1 MLHYTKMKGKL
12 ANMKTTKSPIKR
24 RINSDLMQ
32 KLSVLSILLVMCIFF
47 GLSSNVFFSRENLLT
62 VALQTVIIAI
72 IAIGQT
78 YVIITTGIDLSIGS
92 NIALSGIITSMLL
105 VAEVPVVLSII
116 IGLLVGIFIGLVN
129 GLVIVYGNVPPF
141 IVTLGSMSIVR
152 GTALVLTGGIPIVNL
167 PESFT
172 MIGSHRVLGIPIPV
186 YIMVVLACIFGYILS
201 RTKLGRYNYAIGSNH
216 EAARLSGIDT
226 KKVLISIYAIS
237 GFLAAC
243 AGIILTARIVSGQPT
258 SGTGYEL
265 DAVAASVIGGASL
278 LGGEGTVT
286 GTVIGAFVIGVLRN
300 GLNLLSVSAFWQ
312 QIAIGIVIVAA
323 VYFDG
328 LRRKKTS

>member
-12 ANMKTTKSPIKR
+12 ADMKTIKTR
-24 RINSDLMQ
+24 SINSDLMQ

-47 GLSSNVFFSRENLLT
+47 GLSSDVFFSKENLLT

-105 VAEVPVVLSII
+105 VAKVPVTLSII
-116 IGLLVGIFIGLVN
+116 AGLLVGIFIGLVN

-278 LGGEGTVT
+278 LGGEGTVI

>member
-1 MLHYTKMKGKL
+1 MLHYTKTKGKL
-12 ANMKTTKSPIKR
+12 ADMKTIKTKS
-24 RINSDLMQ
+24 INSDLMQ

-47 GLSSNVFFSRENLLT
+47 GLSSDVFFSKENLLT

-105 VAEVPVVLSII
+105 VAKVPVTLSII
-116 IGLLVGIFIGLVN
+116 AGLLVGIFIGLVN

-278 LGGEGTVT
+278 LGGEGTVI

>member
-1 MLHYTKMKGKL
+1 
-12 ANMKTTKSPIKR
+12 MKTGNDIIKKSL
-24 RINSDLMQ
+24 NSNTFQ
-32 KLSVLSILLVMCIFF
+32 RLSVLSILIVMCIFF
-47 GLSSNVFFSRENLLT
+47 GLSSKVFFSTENLLT

-78 YVIITTGIDLSIGS
+78 FVIITTGIDLSIGS
-92 NIALSGIITSMLL
+92 TIALSGIITSMLL
-105 VAEVPVVLSII
+105 VAKVPVFFSII
-116 IGLLVGIFIGLVN
+116 VGLLVGIAIGFVN
-129 GLVIVYGNVPPF
+129 GLVIVYGKVPPF
-141 IVTLGSMSIVR
+141 IVTLGTMSIVR
-152 GTALVLTGGIPIVNL
+152 GIALVLTNGIPITNL
-167 PESFT
+167 PSSFT
-172 MIGSHRVLGIPIPV
+172 VIGSGRILGIPIPV
-186 YIMVVLACIFGYILS
+186 YIMIVLALVFGFILS
-201 RTKLGRYNYAIGSNH
+201 KTKLGRYNYAIGSNF

-226 KKVLISIYAIS
+226 KKVLLSIYAIS

-278 LGGEGTVT
+278 LGGEGTVL

-300 GLNLLSVSAFWQ
+300 GLNLLNVSAFWQ
-312 QIAIGIVIVAA
+312 QIAIGIVIIAA

-328 LRRKKTS
+328 LRRNKLS